1 PSQTVNLSTRLR
13 VLTAEKVGIGG
24 FIITGTA
31 PKRILIRALG
41 PSLAQFG
48 LSNLL
53 ADPTITLNGPAGF
66 TPIMNDN
73 WRSSQRAEIEASG
86 LAPGN
91 ESESAI
97 VVTLTPGSYTA
108 VLSGTNGGI

>member
-1 PSQTVNLSTRLR
+1 SITIIDTAPPPSQTVNLSTRLR

-24 FIITGTA
+24 FIMTSTG
-31 PKRILIRALG
+31 PNRVLIRALG

-48 LSNLL
+48 LPTVL
-53 ADPTITLNGPAGF
+53 ADPTLTLNGPAGF
-66 TPIMNDN
+66 VPIVNDN
-73 WRSSQRAEIEASG
+73 WKSSQQNEIRATG

-97 VVTLTPGSYTA
+97 VATLTP
-108 VLSGTNGGI
+108 VN